1 MSIKA
6 DIQTKINT
14 IDDTGV
20 NTAAEVRD
28 VLATHL
34 DSILEAGYGAVKEE
48 DSAAAHPVTNPHNA
62 SIDYTCHIQKTFRSV
77 TINGTFIN
85 NTINFLREPEIFTID
100 LAEYLQ
106 AAGTYY
112 GGATLVFG
120 QSAAFRMS
128 LTGNILTYNGTAP
141 ANTLFSFQLTYNTI
155 A

>member
-20 NTAAEVRD
+20 NTAAEVRA
-28 VLATHL
+28 VFGTHL
-34 DSILEAGYGAVKEE
+34 DSILEAGYGAVREE
-48 DSAAAHPVTNPHNA
+48 DSAASHPVTNPHNA

-77 TINGTFIN
+77 TINGEFNN
-85 NTINFLREPEIFTID
+85 NTVSFLRNPELFTID

-112 GGATLVFG
+112 GGTTLANA
-120 QSAAFRMS
+120 QSAAFRLS

-141 ANTLFSFQLTYNTI
+141 ANTVFSFQLTYNTI